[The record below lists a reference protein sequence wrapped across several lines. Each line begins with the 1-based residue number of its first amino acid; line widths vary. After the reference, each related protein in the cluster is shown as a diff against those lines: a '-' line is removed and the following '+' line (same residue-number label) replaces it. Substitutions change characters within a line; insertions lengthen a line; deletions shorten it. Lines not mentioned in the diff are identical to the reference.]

1 MIKKFICIQCPRGC
15 HLEVDTETLEVK
27 GNSCP
32 RGEAYGKAEVSH
44 PLRTITSTVKIVGGD
59 IPRCS
64 VRTNKP
70 IPKEK
75 MFDVMKELNKVELMA
90 PVNVGD
96 VVIGNVLGLGADI
109 IVTKK
114 IDKVP

>member
-59 IPRCS
+59 ISRCS

-75 MFDVMKELNKVELMA
+75 MFDVMKELDKVELMA

>member
-44 PLRTITSTVKIVGGD
+44 PVRTITSTVRIVGGD

-96 VVIGNVLGLGADI
+96 VVIGNVCGLGADI

>member
-44 PLRTITSTVKIVGGD
+44 PLRTITSTVKIIGGD

>member
-1 MIKKFICIQCPRGC
+1 MIKKFICIQCPSGC

-64 VRTNKP
+64 VRTNQP

>member
-75 MFDVMKELNKVELMA
+75 MFDVMKELDKVELMA